1 MADEPKPLD
10 AADLDAALPPLIDK
24 MDALIARHRG
34 LGVNP
39 QIPTLTEIAPQTEHG
54 DIPVLTDV
62 APTLGDELMFT
73 FEEIREAPP
82 VRPAAAP
89 KAVPAAAGPAAPPDR
104 PASGETKS
112 LYAVRV
118 AAVSPETPP
127 APIDDL
133 PPLDFDFIRPAPT
146 AAKAPTPIAAHPPTP
161 PMPATEPPLPPLETQ
176 APELLMPELTFDFE
190 LPSIEPAAPV
200 PPPVVE
206 PEPPALHVE
215 REATVAIEVPAA
227 APLTALPLSVEEAP
241 LPAAQ
246 PEAMVATLAIEATPQ
261 AGDELVF
268 LPPSED
274 EIDARVAAAET
285 KRAAL
290 ALLRIQPPPAVPAT
304 PAATITL
311 EDAPLTVAPAE
322 PAPPPIDA
330 AAVAA
335 QLLAVLKPE
344 VERMLKV
351 ELARQVAALHGE
363 AVQRAFAALHPQL
376 ETLIVEQVKRAL
388 DRRHH

>member
-73 FEEIREAPP
+73 FEEIREAP